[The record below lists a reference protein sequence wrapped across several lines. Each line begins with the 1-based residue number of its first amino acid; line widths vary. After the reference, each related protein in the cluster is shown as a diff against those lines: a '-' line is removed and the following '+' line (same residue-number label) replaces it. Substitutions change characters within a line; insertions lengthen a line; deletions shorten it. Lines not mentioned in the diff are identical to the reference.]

1 VKTDLH
7 IRLAEPYES
16 SHIIKLLR
24 DTAHWIQEQG
34 INQWSYLL
42 DGGEDEEIV
51 RCIENNQTYVVEKN
65 GELTAT
71 FTLYPSQNEWD
82 QEIWGHQEENAVYLH
97 KLAVNSAYMKQGI
110 GNVILSWISEAVRA
124 DLIRLD
130 CVADNEKLNAF
141 YKENGFELTGVTK
154 GHSKFQKQ
162 VHKKS
167 PLL

>member
-1 VKTDLH
+1 MRTDLH
-7 IRLAEPYES
+7 IRLAEPDES

-24 DTAHWIQEQG
+24 KTALWIKEQE

-51 RCIENNQTYVVEKN
+51 RCIKNKETYVVQQNDK
-65 GELTAT
+65 LAAT

-97 KLAVNSAYMKQGI
+97 KLAVYPAYMKQGI
-110 GNVILSWISEAVRA
+110 GNVILSWIPEAVRA

-141 YKENGFELTGVTK
+141 YKENGFELIGVTK
-154 GHSKFQKQ
+154 GHSKYQKE
-162 VHKKS
+162 VHKKP

>member
-1 VKTDLH
+1 MRTDLH
-7 IRLAEPYES
+7 IRLAVLDEA

-24 DTAHWIQEQG
+24 DTAQWIQEQG

-51 RCIENNQTYVVEKN
+51 RCIENNQTHVVEKN

-71 FTLYPSQNEWD
+71 FTLYPLQNEWD

-97 KLAVNSAYMKQGI
+97 RLAVNSAYMKQGI
-110 GNVILSWISEAVRA
+110 GNVILSWIPEAVSA
-124 DLIRLD
+124 DWIRLD

-141 YKENGFELTGVTK
+141 YRENGFEWAGATK